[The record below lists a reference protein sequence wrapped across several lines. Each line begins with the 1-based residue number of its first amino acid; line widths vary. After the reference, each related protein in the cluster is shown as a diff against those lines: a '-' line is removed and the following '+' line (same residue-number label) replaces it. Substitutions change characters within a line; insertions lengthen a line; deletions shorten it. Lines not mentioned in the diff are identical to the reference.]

1 MIAEISIMA
10 QNTKEYHKLPGSKK
24 GFLIGKYTLWLGPDH
39 LLQIFSRVGV
49 EEYKRFYFS
58 DIQAVVTRRTAI
70 GTLQNIVGGLLVLIL
85 AVPAVIF
92 DGGWSLFYA
101 AVAGV
106 MLVLWLIG
114 LSKGPTC
121 ETKLMTAVQTEK
133 LHTLHRLR
141 NAAKVMDRLR
151 MNIHQVQG
159 RLNREALDK
168 MPAQPLPG
176 VKARHRVSPRGSK
189 ISARHNEK
197 GRAHMGLFAL
207 LLIDG
212 ILVSLGFFF
221 THVMLTI
228 IGSIIILA
236 MGILVI
242 VALVKQHNSTLDG
255 SLRAITWACLG
266 FICINFVAGYIIS
279 IVFAMENP
287 GAVYNQWEM
296 FKSMSLLSPWDSPL
310 KMSFDIFS
318 ISGAL
323 ILGIPGI
330 FMLYR
335 TGSRTSAQS
344 IPKPVTVKSPAVAG
358 NTDAG

>member
-1 MIAEISIMA
+1 MA

-24 GFLIGKYTLWLGPDH
+24 GFLIGKYTLWLGTDH

-49 EEYKRFYFS
+49 EEYRRFYFS
-58 DIQAVVTRRTAI
+58 DIQAIVTRKTAI
-70 GTLQNIVGGLLVLIL
+70 GTLQNIFGGLLVLIF

-101 AVAGV
+101 VVAGV
-106 MLVLWLIG
+106 MLLLLLMG
-114 LSKGPTC
+114 LFKGPTC

-133 LHTLHRLR
+133 LHTLHRLK
-141 NAAKVMDRLR
+141 NTSKVMDRLR
-151 MNIHQVQG
+151 KNILQVQG
-159 RLNREALDK
+159 RLNQEALDK
-168 MPAQPLPG
+168 MPARSLQG
-176 VKARHRVSPRGSK
+176 TKADRRISAHGSK
-189 ISARHNEK
+189 KAALRSEK

-207 LLIDG
+207 LLLDG
-212 ILVSLGFFF
+212 ILVGMGFFF

-228 IGSIIILA
+228 IGSITILG

-242 VALVKQHNSTLDG
+242 VALVKQHHSTLG
-255 SLRAITWACLG
+255 GALRAITWACLG

-287 GAVYNQWEM
+287 GVVYNQWEM
-296 FKSMSLLSPWDSPL
+296 FKSMSLLSPWESPL
-310 KMSFDIFS
+310 KMSFDIFT

-323 ILGIPGI
+323 ILGIPGL

-335 TGSRTSAQS
+335 TTGP
-344 IPKPVTVKSPAVAG
+344 PKPQEPPRAVNSRQPAIHQ
-358 NTDAG
+358 NTGLG